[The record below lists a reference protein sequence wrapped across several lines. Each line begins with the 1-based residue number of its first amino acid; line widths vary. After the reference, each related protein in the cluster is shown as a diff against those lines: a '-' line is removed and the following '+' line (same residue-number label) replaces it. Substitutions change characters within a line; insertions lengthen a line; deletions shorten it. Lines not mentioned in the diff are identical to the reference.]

1 MSHTTETQY
10 GQRQTESIGGDSMI
24 ELLTGLTIDNNNES
38 NDSDTHTQPIHNES
52 TDSDNNTSNICPQ
65 PLCHESSPYEN
76 MLHET
81 TTISVERLHVLEEI
95 ERNLP
100 QMIKDAIEQ
109 HKKEKL
115 KLLHEKD
122 KLDPKSVNA
131 RVKRY
136 AQKHKDEINAK
147 RRAKREEQK
156 LLANMPSTNSS
167 VKSEKSERK
176 KETIELPKT
185 DKNLTLRFDD

>member
-1 MSHTTETQY
+1 MIYIILRFRRVMSMVDGELM
-10 GQRQTESIGGDSMI
+10 QRGKRKPELGSDSMI
-24 ELLTGLTIDNNNES
+24 EHLRGLTISRDES
-38 NDSDTHTQPIHNES
+38 NN
-52 TDSDNNTSNICPQ
+52 SDNNSQ
-65 PLCHESSPYEN
+65 PVNLESSPYEN
-76 MLHET
+76 MIEDT
-81 TTISVERLHVLEEI
+81 VTISIERLQMLEEM

-176 KETIELPKT
+176 KETIVLPNT

>member
-1 MSHTTETQY
+1 MSRQDPLLQKN
-10 GQRQTESIGGDSMI
+10 GQHANIGIDSII
-24 ELLTGLTIDNNNES
+24 EHLNNLTIDKNEESNES
-38 NDSDTHTQPIHNES
+38 DT
-52 TDSDNNTSNICPQ
+52 TSLSQ
-65 PLCHESSPYEN
+65 PLNLESSPYEN
-76 MLHET
+76 MIEDT
-81 TTISVERLHVLEEI
+81 VTISLERLQMLEEM

-156 LLANMPSTNSS
+156 LLANMPTNTS
-167 VKSEKSERK
+167 VKSDKSERK
-176 KETIELPKT
+176 KETIVLPNT